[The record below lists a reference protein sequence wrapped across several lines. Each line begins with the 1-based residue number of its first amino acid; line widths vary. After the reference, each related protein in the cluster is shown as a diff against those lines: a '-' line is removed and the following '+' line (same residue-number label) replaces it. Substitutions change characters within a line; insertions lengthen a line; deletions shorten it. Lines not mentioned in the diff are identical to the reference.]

1 MSIQRVLYCAAHG
14 GFGGQAIP
22 LGGGAAVSNL
32 LLDEWARTQ
41 PFEVELISPA
51 ILGAGAPSGR
61 QLVEFDERQYAAFC
75 ESFRAASTQAV
86 LRADPRTSSVLVND
100 ISEGPDFAALA
111 QAGFRIVTVYHVD
124 VVAYISAIYLK
135 DRLSPRGLTRFWE
148 WMRALR
154 LDRVAPVIL
163 RLIFAQQ
170 RASLVYS
177 DAVVV
182 PSSGMKDI
190 LLECY
195 PDTPAGRIHVV
206 PWGAPPRFGPEE
218 DARLAA
224 AELRREFGVPA
235 EAQVLLCLSR
245 ISPEKG
251 QDVLLEAL
259 LDAERR
265 GQLPPQPLWLFLC
278 GEPAFMHGRRH
289 MERLKQLAARLRQV
303 RVVFPGYMSGL
314 RKQAAFHMADLY
326 VFPSRHESYGL
337 TLMEALSEGLPAVCL
352 EHQGSREVMTPE
364 VGVML
369 RDHERGQLWPAI
381 AAVLADGERRKAM
394 SHAARTLAASR
405 PFAVSA
411 ARVAGLL
418 LGQA

>member
-1 MSIQRVLYCAAHG
+1 MSIERVLYCAAHG

-32 LLDEWARTQ
+32 LLDEWAHTR
-41 PFEVELISPA
+41 PFQVELVSPS
-51 ILGAGAPSGR
+51 ILGTTAPSGR

-100 ISEGPDFAALA
+100 ISEGPDFAALH

-135 DRLSPRGLTRFWE
+135 DRLSPRGLTRIWE
-148 WMRALR
+148 LLHSLR
-154 LDRVAPVIL
+154 LDRIAPVIL

-170 RASLVYS
+170 RASLLHS
-177 DAVVV
+177 AAVVV
-182 PSSGMKDI
+182 PSAGMKEI

-195 PDTPAGRIHVV
+195 PQTPPNRIHVV

-218 DARLAA
+218 AARQAA
-224 AELRREFGVPA
+224 AGLRREFGVPP

-251 QDVLLEAL
+251 QDLLLEAL

-265 GQLPPQPLWLFLC
+265 GSLSQRPLWLFLC

-303 RVVFPGYMSGL
+303 KVIFPGYMSGL
-314 RKQAAFHMADLY
+314 RKQAAFHMSDLY

-352 EHQGSREVMTPE
+352 EHQGSREVMTPQ

-369 RDHERGQLWPAI
+369 RDHERDQLWTAI
-381 AAVLADGERRKAM
+381 AGLLGDEPRRLAMAQ
-394 SHAARTLAASR
+394 AARELAEAR
-405 PFAVSA
+405 PFAASA
-411 ARVAGLL
+411 ARLADLL
-418 LGQA
+418 QG

>member
-1 MSIQRVLYCAAHG
+1 MSIERVLYCAAHG

-32 LLDEWARTQ
+32 LLDEWSRTR
-41 PFEVELISPA
+41 PFEVALVSPS
-51 ILGAGAPSGR
+51 ILGTAAPSGR

-86 LRADPRTSSVLVND
+86 LHADPRTSSVLVND
-100 ISEGPDFAALA
+100 ISEGPDFASLQ

-148 WMRALR
+148 LMRSLR

-170 RASLVYS
+170 RASLLYS
-177 DAVVV
+177 TAVVV
-182 PSSGMKDI
+182 PSAGMKDI
-190 LLECY
+190 LLDCY
-195 PDTPAGRIHVV
+195 PQTPPERIHVL

-218 DARLAA
+218 DARQAA
-224 AELRREFGVPA
+224 AGLRREFGVPDD
-235 EAQVLLCLSR
+235 AQVLLCLSR

-259 LDAERR
+259 LEAERR
-265 GQLPPQPLWLFLC
+265 GNLPQRPLWLFLC
-278 GEPAFMHGRRH
+278 GEPAFMHGWRH
-289 MERLKQLAARLRQV
+289 MERLKDLAALLKQV
-303 RVVFPGYMSGL
+303 KVVFPGYMSGL
-314 RKQAAFHMADLY
+314 RKQAAFHMSDLY

-364 VGVML
+364 VGIML

-381 AAVLADGERRKAM
+381 AELLADEPRRRVMAQ
-394 SHAARTLAASR
+394 AARQLAGAR
-405 PFAVSA
+405 PFAAGA
-411 ARVAGLL
+411 ARLAELL
-418 LGQA
+418 QG